1 MPYASQ
7 GVKGLDDDDDD
18 DDDDVHPSLWMLYNK
33 QHLFS
38 IAARFCNAT
47 IRWVM

>member
-18 DDDDVHPSLWMLYNK
+18 KYLMEHFLIILTDNAIFQGKSFYFHTLSSLGSY
-33 QHLFS
+33 
-38 IAARFCNAT
+38 
-47 IRWVM
+47 